1 MITLIV
7 VGFLAGVIT
16 SISPCVLPVLPV
28 VLTAGANR
36 RTPAPAPAA
45 APVPVSVGAPDPTPE
60 PVAQAAPARRWSW
73 RPYGIVAGLVLSF
86 CLSTLFGSL
95 VLSALHL
102 PQDLLRDAGI
112 VVLIVIGAGLIWTRF
127 GELLERPFARIRG
140 RQVNPDSNGLVTGLG
155 LGLLFV
161 PCAGPVLATIV
172 VLGATHKVG
181 FDGIVLT
188 IAFGIGVGVPL
199 LVLAV
204 AGEAIARRTG
214 LLRKR
219 ARGIRVTAGVLMIVV
234 ALAIAFN
241 LTDGLQTALPGYT
254 NALQNSVEQN
264 PSAAGQLHAL
274 TSGNSGGSG
283 GSTASVGT
291 LQPGADCQAN
301 GETLENCGPAP
312 ALTGIDAWLNTPGN
326 APVSLASLRGKVV
339 LIDFWTY
346 SCINCRRALPH
357 VEAWYNA
364 YQKDGFEVIGVHTPE
379 FAFEHVVSNV
389 SSQAAALGV
398 KYPVA
403 IDNEYATWNAYEN
416 QYWPAEYL
424 IDKTGVIRHVAFGEG
439 DYGTTEDDIRTLLGD
454 GSPGVH
460 LPAPTDVADTTP
472 TEQQTQET
480 YLGSQYA
487 PLHVSGTAPAANS
500 TKTYQFPNPVQPDT
514 FALSGTW
521 TESSEDLTAGANAQL
536 SLNYQANDVYLVL
549 GGTGTVTV
557 AINGTQTQTIQVSGV
572 PKLYTLASGQND
584 RRATLTLTATHG
596 VAAYDF
602 TFG

>member
-28 VLTAGANR
+28 VLTAGSNR
-36 RTPAPAPAA
+36 
-45 APVPVSVGAPDPTPE
+45 
-60 PVAQAAPARRWSW
+60 AAPAEGERRWSW

-127 GELLERPFARIRG
+127 GEVLERPFARIRG
-140 RQVNPDSNGLVTGLG
+140 RQVNPNGNGLVTGLG

-172 VLGATHKVG
+172 VLGATHQIG
-181 FDGIVLT
+181 FDGVVLT
-188 IAFGIGVGVPL
+188 VAFGIGVGVPL

-204 AGEAIARRTG
+204 AGDAIVRRTG
-214 LLRKR
+214 LLRTR
-219 ARGIRVTAGVLMIVV
+219 ARAIRITAGALMIVV
-234 ALAIAFN
+234 ALAIGFN
-241 LTDGLQTALPGYT
+241 LTDGLQTSVPGYT

-274 TSGNSGGSG
+274 TAGGAG
-283 GSTASVGT
+283 TGTAKAGT
-291 LQPGADCQAN
+291 LQPGPNCQAN
-301 GETLENCGPAP
+301 DTLLVNCGPAP
-312 ALTGIDAWLNTPGN
+312 DLTGINAWLNTPGN
-326 APVSLASLRGKVV
+326 APISLAGLRGKVV

-357 VEAWYNA
+357 VQAWYNA
-364 YQKDGFEVIGVHTPE
+364 YQRDGFEVIGVHTPE

-389 SSQAAALGV
+389 SAQAAALGV

-403 IDNEYATWNAYEN
+403 IDNDYATWNAYEN

-424 IDKTGVIRHVAFGEG
+424 IDKTGVIQHIAFGEG
-439 DYGTTEDDIRTLLGD
+439 DYGNTEADIRTLLAD
-454 GSPGVH
+454 DDPTLH
-460 LPAPTDVADTTP
+460 LPPPTEVADLTP

-500 TKTYQFPNPVQPDT
+500 TRTYAFPNAVEPDT

-521 TESSEDLTAGANAQL
+521 TESAEALTAGPNAALQ
-536 SLNYQANDVYLVL
+536 LNYQANDVYLVL
-549 GGTGTVTV
+549 GGTGAVTV
-557 AINGTQTQTIQVSGV
+557 AVNGRPAQTIQVGGV
-572 PKLYTLASGQND
+572 PKLYTLVSGQSG
-584 RRATLTLTATHG
+584 RATLTLTAAPG

>member
-28 VLTAGANR
+28 VLTAGGNH
-36 RTPAPAPAA
+36 RTPAP
-45 APVPVSVGAPDPTPE
+45 VGAPAVPE
-60 PVAQAAPARRWSW
+60 PEAGWRWSW

-86 CLSTLFGSL
+86 CVSTLFGSV

-102 PQDLLRDAGI
+102 PQDLLRYLGI
-112 VVLIVIGAGLIWTRF
+112 VALVLIGLGLIWTRF
-127 GELLERPFARIRG
+127 GDLLERPFARVRG
-140 RQVNPDSNGLVTGLG
+140 RRVNPNSNGLVTGLG

-181 FDGIVLT
+181 FDALVLT
-188 IAFGIGVGVPL
+188 VAFGIGVGVPL

-204 AGEAIARRTG
+204 AGDAILRRTG
-214 LLRKR
+214 LLRRR
-219 ARGIRVTAGVLMIVV
+219 ARGIRITAGALMIVV
-234 ALAIAFN
+234 ALAIGFN
-241 LTDGLQTALPGYT
+241 LTDGLQTAVPGYT

-264 PSAAGQLHAL
+264 PSAAGGLRAL
-274 TSGNSGGSG
+274 TSGQQSNGGDPN
-283 GSTASVGT
+283 T
-291 LQPGADCQAN
+291 LQPGADCQPN
-301 GETLENCGPAP
+301 GLELENCGRAP
-312 ALTGIDAWLNTPGN
+312 ELTGINAWLNTPGN
-326 APVSLASLRGKVV
+326 SPLTLASLRGKVV

-364 YQKDGFEVIGVHTPE
+364 YQHNGFVVIGVHTPE

-389 SSQAAALGV
+389 SSQAATLGV
-398 KYPVA
+398 RYPIA
-403 IDNEYATWNAYEN
+403 IDNDYATWNAFEN

-424 IDKTGVIRHVAFGEG
+424 IDQTGVIRHLAFGEG
-439 DYGTTEDDIRTLLGD
+439 DYGNTENDIRELLGEGD
-454 GSPGVH
+454 PTVH
-460 LPAPTDVADTTP
+460 LPPPTEVADTTP

-487 PLHVSGTAPAANS
+487 PLHVSGTAPTANS
-500 TKTYQFPNPVQPDT
+500 TRTYQFPNPVRPDT

-521 TESSEDLTAGANAQL
+521 TEGAEMLTAGANAQL
-536 SLNYQANDVYLVL
+536 QLNYQANDVYLVL

-557 AINGTQTQTIQVSGV
+557 DVNGTRTQTIQVGGV
-572 PKLYTLASGQND
+572 PKLYTLVSGQSD
-584 RRATLTLTATHG
+584 SRATLTLTADHG
-596 VAAYDF
+596 IAAYDF

>member
-28 VLTAGANR
+28 VLTAGSNR
-36 RTPAPAPAA
+36 RTPAP
-45 APVPVSVGAPDPTPE
+45 APVPVSVGAPEPAPE
-60 PVAQAAPARRWSW
+60 PEAETGRRMSW
-73 RPYGIVAGLVLSF
+73 RPYGVVAGLVLSF

-95 VLSALHL
+95 VLSALRL

-112 VVLIVIGAGLIWTRF
+112 AVLVVVGVGLIWTRF

-172 VLGATHKVG
+172 VVGATHKIG
-181 FDGIVLT
+181 FDAVVLT
-188 IAFGIGVGVPL
+188 VAFGIGVGVPL

-204 AGEAIARRTG
+204 AGDAIVRRTG

-219 ARGIRVTAGVLMIVV
+219 ARGIRVTAGALMIVV
-234 ALAIAFN
+234 ALAIGLN

-274 TSGNSGGSG
+274 TSGNSGGTNKSN
-283 GSTASVGT
+283 T
-291 LQPGADCQAN
+291 LQPSADCQAN
-301 GETLENCGPAP
+301 GQTLENCGPAP
-312 ALTGIDAWLNTPGN
+312 ELTGINAWLNTPGN
-326 APVSLASLRGKVV
+326 SPVTLAGLRGKVV

-364 YQKDGFEVIGVHTPE
+364 YQKDGFVVIGVHTPE
-379 FAFEHVVSNV
+379 FAFEHIVSNV
-389 SSQAAALGV
+389 SSQSAALGV

-403 IDNEYATWNAYEN
+403 IDNDYATWNAYQN

-439 DYGTTEDDIRTLLGD
+439 DYGTTEDDVRT
-454 GSPGVH
+454 
-460 LPAPTDVADTTP
+460 
-472 TEQQTQET
+472 
-480 YLGSQYA
+480 
-487 PLHVSGTAPAANS
+487 
-500 TKTYQFPNPVQPDT
+500 
-514 FALSGTW
+514 
-521 TESSEDLTAGANAQL
+521 
-536 SLNYQANDVYLVL
+536 
-549 GGTGTVTV
+549 
-557 AINGTQTQTIQVSGV
+557 
-572 PKLYTLASGQND
+572 
-584 RRATLTLTATHG
+584 
-596 VAAYDF
+596 
-602 TFG
+602 